1 MNLTTSD
8 KDTILVVDDIPENVG
23 VLYTVLNQHFKVL
36 IAKSGKQALK
46 TIEMVLVDLI
56 VLDVMMP
63 PGMSGFEVCK
73 ILKSQKET
81 QDIPIIFMTALADT
95 VNKLKG
101 FELGAADYV
110 TKPIQQDEILARI
123 NAHLKI
129 RKLQLQ
135 LQAKNKQLQQQ
146 ADELAKRNNIII
158 QEKQKSDKLL
168 LNILPIRVANDL
180 KETGKTEPEAF
191 DNVTVFFSDI
201 IDFTKISSQLETPV
215 LISELNSIF
224 TTFDNII
231 ELHQCERIKTI
242 GDAYLAV
249 CGMPEKNSNHAENI
263 INAAIDILEYLTKR
277 NQNMTQEKWKVRIGI
292 HTGKVIGGVVGIK
305 KYIYDVFGDTI
316 NTASRMESNS
326 EQMKINISDTTYRI
340 VKDKF
345 KVTPRVP
352 LSVKGKG
359 KMNMYFIDNS

>member
-81 QDIPIIFMTALADT
+81 QDIPIIFI
-95 VNKLKG
+95 G

-135 LQAKNKQLQQQ
+135 L
-146 ADELAKRNNIII
+146 
-158 QEKQKSDKLL
+158 
-168 LNILPIRVANDL
+168 
-180 KETGKTEPEAF
+180 
-191 DNVTVFFSDI
+191 
-201 IDFTKISSQLETPV
+201 
-215 LISELNSIF
+215 
-224 TTFDNII
+224 
-231 ELHQCERIKTI
+231 
-242 GDAYLAV
+242 
-249 CGMPEKNSNHAENI
+249 
-263 INAAIDILEYLTKR
+263 
-277 NQNMTQEKWKVRIGI
+277 
-292 HTGKVIGGVVGIK
+292 
-305 KYIYDVFGDTI
+305 
-316 NTASRMESNS
+316 
-326 EQMKINISDTTYRI
+326 
-340 VKDKF
+340 
-345 KVTPRVP
+345 
-352 LSVKGKG
+352 
-359 KMNMYFIDNS
+359 